1 MGVDICVHIL
11 KRNSNINKWEEIAI
25 YRKEK
30 NSFNQIPP
38 FDFRDY
44 ELFDILLRGE
54 GEEHYQAYDI
64 DKNILPEYLKDEI
77 DNADYCYGFK
87 EINFAELKLY
97 LEKYPK
103 IIDWNNDITKVWKDN
118 PVKFFVEKI
127 EQYIIFS
134 DENYDFTPLSDYK
147 ILYWFG

>member
-30 NSFNQIPP
+30 NDFNQIPP

-44 ELFDILLRGE
+44 ELFDTLREE
-54 GEEHYQAYDI
+54 GEEHYKAYGI
-64 DKNILPEYLKDEI
+64 DKNILPEHLKNEI
-77 DNADYCYGFK
+77 DNADYCCGFR

-103 IIDWNNDITKVWKDN
+103 VIDWNNDITKVWKDN
-118 PVKFFVEKI
+118 PVKFFAEKI